1 MRIAFTSSLISALA
15 LASAGAEEHVVRTGV
30 GQATVYLVA
39 ENEIH
44 NLTRDRAEA
53 VTGGVAPRLRAQA
66 AGDADTRELVRAYML
81 EPAQPIRF
89 CDDCFKLGDAMLKG
103 APLLLVRLE
112 CLFGVLACELKLP
125 DVFRLCRGGRI
136 ILARAAAN

>member
-1 MRIAFTSSLISALA
+1 MRIAFTSSLIIALA

-66 AGDADTRELVRAYML
+66 AGDADTRELVLY
-81 EPAQPIRF
+81 P
-89 CDDCFKLGDAMLKG
+89 KDAPRTEWTRRVLTREV
-103 APLLLVRLE
+103 LVRLAA
-112 CLFGVLACELKLP
+112 GTDVAALAH
-125 DVFRLCRGGRI
+125 
-136 ILARAAAN
+136 